1 MWGALRLNWVGG
13 KYSPKVLQK
22 SSQNEA
28 SGLHFGSQNGAKIA
42 RAKGESDQNSAPK
55 CSKRAP
61 KMKPRGSILAPKMV
75 PKWLLEASAALLG
88 ANWALGACLPGGL
101 RERFGNLPGRL
112 LEPTWRPRGPRR
124 PPGAILAPFLEPKWS
139 PEASFFKLFW
149 TPWGS
154 ILVTCALCSLRP
166 RVYVAA
172 GCLLGDVS
180 LLFLSALCSPLAAKV
195 VPKMEPRDLIFSIL
209 GIIPVAV
216 ISTVLARRNAR
227 SD

>member
-1 MWGALRLNWVGG
+1 MCTFLKHFSCFNTGCQKEGQNEPRGLPKW
-13 KYSPKVLQK
+13 SPKRPPGPPGRVKSRWEISPEAPRKIAMNFFSPPGGSGSVLGISRGGSWSPLGAQ
-22 SSQNEA
+22 EGPG
-28 SGLHFGSQNGAKIA
+28 GLQEPFWHHFWSQNGA
-42 RAKGESDQNSAPK
+42 
-55 CSKRAP
+55 
-61 KMKPRGSILAPKMV
+61 PRLHFS
-75 PKWLLEASAALLG
+75 
-88 ANWALGACLPGGL
+88 
-101 RERFGNLPGRL
+101 
-112 LEPTWRPRGPRR
+112 
-124 PPGAILAPFLEPKWS
+124 
-139 PEASFFKLFW
+139 SFFW